1 MNKFCVLL
9 FIGCVFLL
17 TTSISVNANTEIEV
31 FNKAG
36 FDQLKKENL
45 GKQWLMVLWSV
56 DCPAC
61 FKELALLK
69 KFHQSQPDIAVVI
82 VNADDN
88 NEVDSER
95 KKIIASYQLSSL
107 PNYYFADDSGDESRY
122 TIDSSWYGELP
133 RSYFVTADGKFHGK
147 SGLIDEQLMKKWL
160 LVN

>member
-1 MNKFCVLL
+1 MSRLIVLL
-9 FIGCVFLL
+9 FVACSALL
-17 TTSISVNANTEIEV
+17 TSLISINANAEIQE
-31 FNKAG
+31 FSKAG
-36 FDQLKKENL
+36 FEQLKKENL

-69 KFHQSQPDIAVVI
+69 KIHQSQPDIAVII

-107 PNYYFADDSGDESRY
+107 PNYYFADNSGDESRY
-122 TIDSSWYGELP
+122 IIDSSWFGELP